1 MTSKLFLVYDGPMIL
16 HFFGLADL
24 SDKLTDA
31 LRDLKAALP
40 REQILSEQE
49 KDQLIADLGY
59 GTVQNILK
67 AKSTL
72 PIARIPFLFN
82 TIDTQKL
89 VNVLGNDLAQALR
102 RAARPRSDSIK

>member
-1 MTSKLFLVYDGPMIL
+1 MYDWQLILNFL
-16 HFFGLADL
+16 GLADL

-40 REQILSEQE
+40 REQKLSERE

-89 VNVLGNDLAQALR
+89 VNVLGNDLTQALR
-102 RAARPRSDSIK
+102 RAAKTRADSIK